1 MEQNN
6 EAAGR
11 AGLDV
16 LIAGAGYVGLA
27 TAVSIKQA
35 RPSLAV
41 AVVDAAPEGTW
52 RRDGRA
58 SAIAA
63 AACRMLERLGVWDEL
78 APETQAITD
87 MVITDSRTSDPVRPV
102 FLTFAGEVAPGEP
115 FAHMI
120 YNHDLNGALRRRA
133 AELGID
139 IMEGIA
145 VQAFDTDVGGVTV
158 HLADGATLRA
168 RLLVAADGVKSRLR
182 DMAGIKT
189 VRWAYGQSGIVC
201 TVAHERPHNGRAE
214 EHFLPAGPFATLP
227 LKPDKDGT
235 NRSSIVWAERTEDAE
250 KLVGGDELVFETE
263 LEHRFGLQ
271 LGEIRVMDKP
281 RAWPLG
287 LTLAREFVA
296 PRFALA
302 GDAAHGIHPI
312 AGQGLNLGFRDVAA
326 LAEVVV
332 EADRLGQDIGALDVL
347 ERYQQWRRFDTVQ
360 MGVTTDVLNRLFSN
374 DIAPLR
380 ALRDVGLGLVE
391 RMPRLKE
398 FFIRQASG
406 LSGDTPRLLRG
417 EAI

>member
-41 AVVDAAPEGTW
+41 AVVDAAPEGAW

-78 APETQAITD
+78 APEAQAITD

-102 FLTFAGEVAPGEP
+102 FLSFAGEVAPGEP

-168 RLLVAADGVKSRLR
+168 RLLVAADALSVCLRRECGRL
-182 DMAGIKT
+182 DDVWVHST
-189 VRWAYGQSGIVC
+189 TSG
-201 TVAHERPHNGRAE
+201 G
-214 EHFLPAGPFATLP
+214 
-227 LKPDKDGT
+227 KPC
-235 NRSSIVWAERTEDAE
+235 IW
-250 KLVGGDELVFETE
+250 
-263 LEHRFGLQ
+263 
-271 LGEIRVMDKP
+271 
-281 RAWPLG
+281 
-287 LTLAREFVA
+287 
-296 PRFALA
+296 
-302 GDAAHGIHPI
+302 
-312 AGQGLNLGFRDVAA
+312 
-326 LAEVVV
+326 
-332 EADRLGQDIGALDVL
+332 
-347 ERYQQWRRFDTVQ
+347 
-360 MGVTTDVLNRLFSN
+360 
-374 DIAPLR
+374 
-380 ALRDVGLGLVE
+380 
-391 RMPRLKE
+391 
-398 FFIRQASG
+398 
-406 LSGDTPRLLRG
+406 
-417 EAI
+417 